1 MDLDAYVAEHDAEW
15 KRLEDL
21 VTRRRLS
28 AAEADELIA
37 LYQRTATHLSAVQ
50 SRTPDPALIGRLSR
64 LVSRA
69 RAAVAGSSAP
79 AWSNLIRFFTTTF
92 PVTVYRA
99 WPWWCGVATG
109 FSLVSFALMGYVGAH
124 PELASRL
131 GTDEELRQLVERDFA
146 NYYSESEA
154 QNFALQVWTN
164 NALVSAIAITAG
176 IFVLPVVWILF
187 QNAVGVGV
195 IGGIMIAYGR
205 ADVFF
210 GLITP
215 HGLLELMAVF
225 VAGGVGLRVGWSW
238 ISPARGRT
246 RAQALAESM
255 RAAAMVALGLVVVL
269 LISGI
274 IEAFVTP
281 SPLPTWARI
290 TIGAVAFAGFLAY
303 VLFFGVRAARAGE
316 TGDLDEGMRED
327 LAPAT

>member
-1 MDLDAYVAEHDAEW
+1 VDLDAYVAEHTAEW
-15 KRLEDL
+15 RRLEEL
-21 VTRRRLS
+21 VARRRLS
-28 AAEADELIA
+28 AAESDELIS

-79 AWSNLIRFFTTTF
+79 AWSSVIRFFTVTF
-92 PVTVYRA
+92 PVAVFRA
-99 WPWWCGVATG
+99 WPWWCGVATA
-109 FSLVSFALMGYVGAH
+109 FSLVSFSLMGYIGAH

-131 GTDEELRQLVERDFA
+131 GTDEQLKQLVEKDFA
-146 NYYSESEA
+146 NYYSEYAA

-164 NALVSAIAITAG
+164 NALVSALVIIGG
-176 IFVLPVVWILF
+176 IILPLAVYILF
-187 QNAVGVGV
+187 TNAVGVGV
-195 IGGIMIAYGR
+195 IGGIMIAYGA

-225 VAGGVGLRVGWSW
+225 VAGGVGMRVGWSW
-238 ISPARGRT
+238 IAPGPRRT
-246 RAQALAESM
+246 RAQALAETVRS
-255 RAAAMVALGLVVVL
+255 AVMVAMGLVVVL
-269 LISGI
+269 LVSGV

-290 TIGAVAFAGFLAY
+290 AIGVVAFAGFLFY
-303 VLFFGVRAARAGE
+303 VLFFGGRAARAGE
-316 TGDLDEGMRED
+316 TGDLDADLRES
-327 LAPAT
+327 LAPTV